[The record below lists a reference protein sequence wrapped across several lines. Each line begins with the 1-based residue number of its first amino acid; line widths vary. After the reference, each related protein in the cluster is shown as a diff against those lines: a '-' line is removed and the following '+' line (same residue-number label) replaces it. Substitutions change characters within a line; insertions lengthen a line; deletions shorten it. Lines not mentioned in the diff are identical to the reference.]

1 MDKGTLVFPAL
12 LTPDIFPIISIC
24 PDPPLRN
31 WEKTFGKYMDNPEE
45 AWQTMVLEKD
55 LNTSEAIWELHKE
68 LSYDEKD
75 IITNVS
81 VVYKELFL
89 PFTTALIQEEPV
101 SQEIGEDKQKEKE
114 RIWLT
119 KHYGF
124 QETAQHFLYLRM

>member
-45 AWQTMVLEKD
+45 VWQTMVLEKD

-89 PFTTALIQEEPV
+89 PLTTALIQEEPV

-124 QETAQHFLYLRM
+124 QETVQHFLYLRM

>member
-1 MDKGTLVFPAL
+1 MFVSNVF
-12 LTPDIFPIISIC
+12 
-24 PDPPLRN
+24 
-31 WEKTFGKYMDNPEE
+31 
-45 AWQTMVLEKD
+45 
-55 LNTSEAIWELHKE
+55 
-68 LSYDEKD
+68 
-75 IITNVS
+75 

-89 PFTTALIQEEPV
+89 PLTTALIQEEPV